1 MGQIKRHPQVNPVRN
16 IFLPFR
22 KRDIPKGAKLIIGFI
37 FKEEIVFNKAKAIL
51 ERKFGRIDFQS
62 QILSFIHTDYY
73 AEEFGQDL
81 KKKFISF
88 QKLITPQQL
97 AGIKILTNKIEN
109 YLSREGKRRINID
122 PGYLDLSKLI
132 LATTKDYRHRIYLN
146 RGIYAEVTLFYQGK
160 SFQSWEWTY
169 PDYRTPEYIAIFN
182 QIRELYAQ
190 QTKGNKTK

>member
-22 KRDIPKGAKLIIGFI
+22 KRDISKGVKLIIGFI

-51 ERKFGRIDFQS
+51 ERKFGKIDFQS
-62 QILSFIHTDYY
+62 QILSFSHTDYY

-81 KKKFISF
+81 KRKFISF

-146 RGIYAEVTLFYQGK
+146 KGIYAEVTLFYQGK